1 MEFSVPDEKR
11 KLYLS
16 AIIDLYDRYPVAHV
30 NCNLVNN
37 GGFIIGNV
45 YFNIGLDTKQFSLLK
60 EIFNT
65 NALTITCNDDR
76 I

>member
-1 MEFSVPDEKR
+1 MEFRVPDEKR

-37 GGFIIGNV
+37 GGFIIVNV
-45 YFNIGLDTKQFSLLK
+45 YFNIGLDTKT
-60 EIFNT
+60 IFGVERNVQHKYID
-65 NALTITCNDDR
+65 NSMQ
-76 I
+76 